1 LSASETKKPQRL
13 SMKASEQ
20 GEQPQHLPTSAVK
33 TQQAQRANQK
43 PYKSKNSQ
51 HPYP

>member
-1 LSASETKKPQRL
+1 
-13 SMKASEQ
+13 MKTCEQ
-20 GEQPQHLPTSAVK
+20 GEQPQHLPTSAVE

-43 PYKSKNSQ
+43 PYKSKNLQ